1 MVTWMDLPV
10 VLGYAFFCTAPWE
23 GAGLAARPWGPCSI
37 IAIMTLRNFCMILT
51 LAAALSPAAP
61 AQKKKVIQTPNTA
74 PGRPFSSA
82 LMVGNTLYVSGMVGR
97 TPDGKIP
104 ESFEAEVKQTLDNI
118 LEVVK
123 VAGMSF
129 ADAVAVQV
137 YLTDMTLFDRMNK
150 VYMEAFPEPRPTR
163 TTVGVSKLVGTSRI
177 EITVTLVKGAGG
189 K

>member
-1 MVTWMDLPV
+1 
-10 VLGYAFFCTAPWE
+10 
-23 GAGLAARPWGPCSI
+23 
-37 IAIMTLRNFCMILT
+37 MILT
-51 LAAALSPAAP
+51 LTAALVPAAL
-61 AQKKKVIQTPNTA
+61 AQKKVIQTPNTA

-150 VYMEAFPEPRPTR
+150 VYMAAFPEPRPTR
-163 TTVGVSKLVGTSRI
+163 TTVGISKLVGTSKI